1 MATVKTATT
10 EFTGVDPELLSF
22 NYKMSHPVLNKP
34 NWLPTQVYDDG
45 IKTYIILDNMSLL
58 TEYPVAFNERNEIIN
73 YRTKENTI
81 IIDQLIE
88 KITLRLGK
96 QKVIITK
103 KKG

>member
-1 MATVKTATT
+1 
-10 EFTGVDPELLSF
+10 
-22 NYKMSHPVLNKP
+22 
-34 NWLPTQVYDDG
+34 
-45 IKTYIILDNMSLL
+45 MSLL

-88 KITLRLGK
+88 KVTLRLGK

-103 KKG
+103 KKGD